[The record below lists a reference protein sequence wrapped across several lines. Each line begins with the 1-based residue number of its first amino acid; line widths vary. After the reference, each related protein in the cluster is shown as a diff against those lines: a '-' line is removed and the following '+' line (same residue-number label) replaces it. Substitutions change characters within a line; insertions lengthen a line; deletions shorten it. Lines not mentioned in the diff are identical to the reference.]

1 MRIKLTKNCSG
12 SFLMSSRKLLEKIEL
27 NIAIASFFLF
37 PICSHFCFSF
47 WRAKSFLNNILIKAE
62 PTLTPK
68 NWLREKLTLFSK
80 GRNRMRPTVHILGY
94 VIKHLDFSL
103 RVCTVN
109 PKGFPNRSV
118 KNAALSCNRF
128 RSSFANSQHPN
139 FYQYHILKILKIF
152 ERKNNNT
159 ISLLEICFL
168 VLRLHFL
175 PIDIGSPA
183 PEKQSEG

>member
-1 MRIKLTKNCSG
+1 
-12 SFLMSSRKLLEKIEL
+12 
-27 NIAIASFFLF
+27 
-37 PICSHFCFSF
+37 
-47 WRAKSFLNNILIKAE
+47 
-62 PTLTPK
+62 
-68 NWLREKLTLFSK
+68 
-80 GRNRMRPTVHILGY
+80 MRPTVHILGY

-118 KNAALSCNRF
+118 KNAALSCDKF
-128 RSSFANSQHPN
+128 RSSFANSQHQN
-139 FYQYHILKILKIF
+139 YFQYYCLKTDLD
-152 ERKNNNT
+152 RKNNNT